1 MRAKKQPKQWIEKKQ
16 IIIEIPNRYNDDV
29 RLPNH
34 FRSVA
39 LSSSHFLFG
48 LNHFLL
54 RLSLPFL
61 SRSNDIGI
69 LFMQS
74 MISLVDLAKAISNI
88 LANINIEQV
97 GRLVMII
104 IIYRPRTSRTSNR
117 NGTSQQILVFIVL
130 FFLQTFCSSIWVML
144 SLNKNKALF
153 GTRWHVAWLSRMI
166 IPTCIFNRSYYII
179 IRVCC
184 RHHQLLCAHKDFNQ
198 LECYC
203 DHSKHENRY
212 EIEMCFISI
221 KRMVDWRRDR
231 VPC

>member
-1 MRAKKQPKQWIEKKQ
+1 MTPTCPPSPSTLVTSAHSSIVEPRNSQNNGLKKKI

-88 LANINIEQV
+88 IAT
-97 GRLVMII
+97 
-104 IIYRPRTSRTSNR
+104 YRYRTS
-117 NGTSQQILVFIVL
+117 
-130 FFLQTFCSSIWVML
+130 W
-144 SLNKNKALF
+144 
-153 GTRWHVAWLSRMI
+153 
-166 IPTCIFNRSYYII
+166 
-179 IRVCC
+179 
-184 RHHQLLCAHKDFNQ
+184 
-198 LECYC
+198 
-203 DHSKHENRY
+203 
-212 EIEMCFISI
+212 
-221 KRMVDWRRDR
+221 
-231 VPC
+231 